1 MGASQT
7 KQKSVLEQVTDIVN
21 QTVNQSSTSIKASA
35 KADQNM
41 EISCSD
47 KQMEIAMRGNPLLEA
62 AYAKALDSYYKY
74 GSKGKPPREPILLCT
89 ASGVS
94 QNANVTLKTDAKA
107 LNSMAQQITNDLQ
120 ARAAQEDKLVKT
132 TPMVGYSQTDKE
144 TISKIITNVKN
155 STFNNNVLE
164 IVNSAVVNQD
174 MKISGSGVVN
184 ANQEAT
190 VSLISGA
197 IIENITSN
205 ISKADLE
212 IETEQDSGMEEKSGQ
227 VEAVK
232 AVTDMIG
239 GIFKGIMGMW
249 IIFIIV
255 LIGTVVMFPDVF
267 CAIPPLRIPMTIMNL
282 CSSKKSTNEQ
292 NIIPVH
298 HSYPMQPGFNQF
310 QQPGF
315 NQFQQPGFNQFQQPG
330 FNQFQQ
336 PGFNQF
342 QQPGFNQPQ
351 QQGFNQPQ
359 QQGFQI
365 QPSAPSF

>member
-144 TISKIITNVKN
+144 TISKPTVKIILSPKRLTHNPAIGAEAN
-155 STFNNNVLE
+155 L
-164 IVNSAVVNQD
+164 
-174 MKISGSGVVN
+174 MKAKTETTELAAKALTPN
-184 ANQEAT
+184 DLANTGIAGAT
-190 VSLISGA
+190 
-197 IIENITSN
+197 
-205 ISKADLE
+205 
-212 IETEQDSGMEEKSGQ
+212 
-227 VEAVK
+227 
-232 AVTDMIG
+232 
-239 GIFKGIMGMW
+239 
-249 IIFIIV
+249 
-255 LIGTVVMFPDVF
+255 
-267 CAIPPLRIPMTIMNL
+267 IPNP
-282 CSSKKSTNEQ
+282 
-292 NIIPVH
+292 
-298 HSYPMQPGFNQF
+298 
-310 QQPGF
+310 
-315 NQFQQPGFNQFQQPG
+315 
-330 FNQFQQ
+330 
-336 PGFNQF
+336 
-342 QQPGFNQPQ
+342 
-351 QQGFNQPQ
+351 
-359 QQGFQI
+359 
-365 QPSAPSF
+365 